1 MPDVKIVEPVTW
13 QEKQA
18 AAKANFA
25 TAKAILTNKVD
36 DGKDGHRSATAEEK
50 NLVESLI
57 EDARVLKS
65 DATALREIE
74 IEAKDSALSLVSQNT
89 LLTEEDRN
97 IKSGQ
102 HKGESGDDQFETWGH
117 YLEAVFRA
125 SVVTN
130 GYVDPRLTFVKY
142 DDNRIKG
149 TKDLGESVGASGGF
163 LVPTEFQTQLLSIM
177 GETATIR
184 NRATVIPMRRRSLQ
198 IPVLDQTTTT
208 AGDPH
213 WFGGMTFAWAEEA
226 SSKTQSDPAFRQIE
240 LVAHKLIG
248 YTRASDELIDDSA
261 ISLDAFLS
269 GPLGFAGGAVW
280 MEEFAFL
287 QGTGAGQPL
296 GVINAGAT
304 ITEGR
309 FTANTITFDDFADML
324 EDFLPSGRGVWHIT
338 QSAMSDIIQLNGP
351 TGNPSFIWSENARD
365 GIPGSILGFPVVWT
379 EKLPAIGS
387 TGDVV
392 LGDWTYYLIGDR
404 QSTTIE
410 STKFDRWQFDQTSW
424 RMVHRVDGQPWLSA
438 PLTLQDGTTQVSPF
452 VILGSTAGGS

>member
-1 MPDVKIVEPVTW
+1 MTVKIVEPRTW

-18 AAKANFA
+18 AAAKNFDQ
-25 TAKAILTNKVD
+25 AKAILTNNVD
-36 DGKDGHRSATAEEK
+36 DGNGSTRDATAEEK
-50 NLVESLI
+50 NLVEPLI
-57 EDARVLKS
+57 EDAKKYKTDAMALK
-65 DATALREIE
+65 DIE
-74 IEAKDSALSLVSQNT
+74 EAAKDVALSLVSDKAP
-89 LLTEEDRN
+89 LTKEDQS
-97 IKSGQ
+97 IKAGQ
-102 HKGESGDDQFETWGH
+102 TKGQTGQDHFDSWGD
-117 YLEAVFRA
+117 YLEAVYIA
-125 SVVTN
+125 QVVQN
-130 GYVDPRLTFVKY
+130 GYIDPRLTFVKY
-142 DDNRIKG
+142 DDNKIKG

-163 LVPTEFQTQLLSIM
+163 LVPTEFQEQLLSIM

-184 NRATVIPMRRRSLQ
+184 NRATVIPMRRRSIQ
-198 IPVLDQTTTT
+198 IPVLDQTSTT
-208 AGDPH
+208 AGQPH
-213 WFGGMTFAWAEEA
+213 WFGGMQFTWAEEA

-248 YTRASDELIDDSA
+248 YTRASDELVDDSA
-261 ISLDAFLS
+261 VSLDAFLS

-309 FTANTITFDDFADML
+309 FAANAIGFDDFADML
-324 EDFLPSGRGVWHIT
+324 RDFLPSGRGVWHIS

-379 EKLPAIGS
+379 EKLPAIG
-387 TGDVV
+387 TAGDVV
-392 LGDWTYYLIGDR
+392 LADWTYYLIGDR

-410 STKFDRWQFDQTSW
+410 STKFF
-424 RMVHRVDGQPWLSA
+424 
-438 PLTLQDGTTQVSPF
+438 PF
-452 VILGSTAGGS
+452 PF